1 MSPGQG
7 SPFGSG
13 SLLAL
18 AAMVAAGFTN
28 LFKQLRRCQRFAYFP
43 KHREMVLFG
52 SASVALFSNSGPRE
66 TTKCHS
72 WIDLRFPL
80 NAGMLRY

>member
-7 SPFGSG
+7 SPFGGG

-52 SASVALFSNSGPRE
+52 SAWRRCFPIQDHGKQLSATPRS
-66 TTKCHS
+66 TYGF
-72 WIDLRFPL
+72 L
-80 NAGMLRY
+80 

>member
-1 MSPGQG
+1 MSTGQG
-7 SPFGSG
+7 SPFGGG

-43 KHREMVLFG
+43 KHREMVLVG
-52 SASVALFSNSGPRE
+52 PDLVALFCNSGPWE
-66 TTKCHS
+66 MAKCHFC
-72 WIDLRFPL
+72 IVLRFPL
-80 NAGMLRY
+80 NVGMLRY